1 MNTISTNTTTMWI
14 FKKMSRNLYR
24 ICLNFLLT
32 SLKKINWNYNLKN
45 FQVNIFNN
53 QIFYKKHLDNLSKMI
68 VTHDLALKLNLTDS
82 IKVKVVFS
90 GIKVKGKSLYILN
103 LHKNSKYK
111 INFNILLQKLLDY
124 RILTKI

>member
-1 MNTISTNTTTMWI
+1 LNTISTNTTTMWI